1 MAFRPPFNA
10 LDETLPAEAG
20 GDTEATFTISD
31 LAAAFDLTPRS
42 IRFYEDEGLLSPGR
56 DGVARVYS
64 RKDRAR
70 LALICRGKRLGFSLA
85 EVREFLAL
93 YDVDEAQ
100 VEQMSYLLGRARC
113 RIDALERQLAD
124 VRQTL
129 GELRA
134 LEDAIVTHLDRH
146 GADPDRRGGARSGRA
161 VPDTDSRG
169 SPS

>member
-1 MAFRPPFNA
+1 MASRPPLNA
-10 LDETLPAEAG
+10 LTDTLPGEPGGEAG
-20 GDTEATFTISD
+20 ATFTISD

-56 DGVARVYS
+56 EGAARVYT

-85 EVREFLAL
+85 EIREFLDL

-100 VEQMSYLLGRARC
+100 VEQMSYLLTRARQ

-129 GELRA
+129 DELRS
-134 LEDAIVTHLDRH
+134 LEGAIVTHLDRH
-146 GADPDRRGGARSGRA
+146 GAGPGRRDDAAGDRA
-161 VPDTDSRG
+161 VPDTDNRG